1 MVQRAVSNKALGD
14 TAMSKSK
21 TKKSKGKN
29 IDTHFY
35 LPEKLYARLKQE
47 AERNCRSVSSQA
59 RFIIMQAVGGLDD

>member
-1 MVQRAVSNKALGD
+1 
-14 TAMSKSK
+14 MSKSK